1 MLPLPYRGTGVVVA
15 RTAVTIGFSVPPETA
30 DQIEAMAKREG
41 RSKSELFR
49 DMLRVYR
56 EQRELAVY
64 EELAEYGR
72 AQAKH
77 LGVRTEADVE
87 RLIAEAREDG

>member
-1 MLPLPYRGTGVVVA
+1 VVA

-30 DQIEAMAKREG
+30 EQVEAMARREG

-49 DMLRVYR
+49 DMVRVYS
-56 EQRELAVY
+56 EQRELEVF
-64 EELAEYGR
+64 EELAGYGR
-72 AQAKH
+72 AQAER

-87 RLIAEAREDG
+87 RLIAEAREGG

>member
-1 MLPLPYRGTGVVVA
+1 MA

-30 DQIEAMAKREG
+30 EQVERMATLEG

-49 DMLRVYR
+49 DMVRVYR
-56 EQRELAVY
+56 EQRELEAF

-72 AQAKH
+72 ARAERM
-77 LGVRTEADVE
+77 GVRSEADVE
-87 RLIAEAREDG
+87 RLIAEARGGA